1 MSPMM
6 ALKNTGE
13 MVRLVQV
20 PHYPILSG
28 VSTNFRFEN
37 MNSIGKNPQSQHA
50 CFFGTGCLVESSLTV
65 TKKGLTDEVISRAV
79 SMLSDFVICF
89 DISVPLNV

>member
-1 MSPMM
+1 MM
-6 ALKNTGE
+6 
-13 MVRLVQV
+13 RLVQV
-20 PHYPILSG
+20 SIIILYYPEFQPTFGLK
-28 VSTNFRFEN
+28 N
-37 MNSIGKNPQSQHA
+37 MESIGKNPQSQHA

-65 TKKGLTDEVISRAV
+65 TKIGLTDEVISRAV